1 MAAEDITVLLQQT
14 DVSAFIGE
22 RGLGKG
28 KLIVSQT
35 GLHWHYDDA
44 ASSSNVDFHVP
55 CKSVVVHAISR
66 DTSAFPE
73 ECIYCM
79 TEGQFPLPTTS
90 DGSSEGREDPD
101 EESEES
107 SRLCELR
114 LVPDDKSV
122 LDTMYAAIVECQN
135 LNPDTESESES
146 ENSSEEGEW
155 FVGEDDSTGW
165 IQAESNGHEPCSN
178 GGIVL
183 PAPGEFVSMV
193 GQEDSRDADEMMHDG
208 QFDDV
213 EDKEDYS

>member
-1 MAAEDITVLLQQT
+1 MAVLLQET
-14 DVSAFIGE
+14 SVAAFIGE
-22 RGLGKG
+22 QGLGKG

-35 GLHWHYDDA
+35 GLHWHYDDGA

-66 DTSAFPE
+66 DTSTFPE

-79 TEGQFPLPTTS
+79 TEGQFPLPTR
-90 DGSSEGREDPD
+90 DDSSEGGEDPD
-101 EESEES
+101 DDSES

-114 LVPDDKSV
+114 LVPDDKSM

-135 LNPDTESESES
+135 LNPDTESESE
-146 ENSSEEGEW
+146 NSSDEGEW
-155 FVGEDDSTGW
+155 FVGEDDSAGW
-165 IQAESNGHEPCSN
+165 LQPESNGHGPCSN

-193 GQEDSRDADEMMHDG
+193 GQEDCQDEDRMIHDG

-213 EDKEDYS
+213 EDKDDCS